1 MTKQTLGLLRHDE
14 ARLRDKRLFGHP
26 GDSLSVRIPGQE
38 QFLLTT
44 PEAEEPRVLSFHA
57 KGNEAGALH
66 AAIYRSR
73 ADAGAILIGRTPWS
87 AALARI
93 GETIP
98 VLFDEQA
105 RRLGKTGK
113 PLAAGRHQRVVNA
126 LADGGNIAVYGDQRI
141 CVGATPDTVVFG
153 AELFTKC
160 AMAFVLAHSSGHRFK
175 RLPALIRY
183 IAGDRLHKDQ
193 KRAAQSY
200 AEGSIPGGMTGY

>member
-1 MTKQTLGLLRHDE
+1 MSRTTTELLRHDE
-14 ARLRDKRLFGHP
+14 ARLREKGLFGHP
-26 GDSLSVRIPGQE
+26 GDSLSVRIPGTE

-44 PEAEEPRVLSFHA
+44 PDSEEPRLVSFRA
-57 KGNEAGALH
+57 AGNEASALH

-73 ADAGAILIGRTPWS
+73 PDAGALLVGRTSWS

-93 GETIP
+93 GESIP

-113 PLAAGRHQRVVNA
+113 PLGAGRHQRVVEA
-126 LADGGNIAVYGDQRI
+126 LAGGGNIAIYGDQRI

-175 RLPALIRY
+175 RLPSLVRY
-183 IAGDRLHKDQ
+183 IAGGRLRKDQ

-200 AEGSIPGGMTGY
+200 TEGRIPDGMTGY

>member
-1 MTKQTLGLLRHDE
+1 MKEQMAELLRQDE
-14 ARLRDKRLFGHP
+14 ARLRDKELFGHP
-26 GDSLSVRIPGQE
+26 GDSLSVRIPGRQ

-44 PEAEEPRVLSFHA
+44 PDSERPRTLPFDM

-73 ADAGAILIGRTPWS
+73 ADAGAILVGRTPWS
-87 AALARI
+87 SAVARI

-105 RRLGKTGK
+105 RRLGRTRK
-113 PLAAGRHQRVVNA
+113 PIGVGRHQRVVEA
-126 LADGGNIAVYGDQRI
+126 LSEGGNIAIYGDQRI

-160 AMAFVLAHSSGHRFK
+160 AMAFVLAHSSGRPFK
-175 RLPALIRY
+175 RLPSFIRY
-183 IAGDRLHKDQ
+183 IAGGRLRKDQ

-200 AEGSIPGGMTGY
+200 AAGELPGGMTGY

>member
-1 MTKQTLGLLRHDE
+1 MTQSTIQLLRHDE
-14 ARLRDKRLFGHP
+14 ARLRDKGLFGHP
-26 GDSLSVRIPGQE
+26 GDSLSVRIPGTE

-44 PEAEEPRVLSFHA
+44 PESEEPRTVSFRTTGH
-57 KGNEAGALH
+57 GPGALH

-73 ADAGAILIGRTPWS
+73 ADAGAVLVGRTPWS

-93 GETIP
+93 GETMP

-113 PLAAGRHQRVVNA
+113 PLGAGRPQRVVDA
-126 LADGGNIAVYGDQRI
+126 LAGGGNIAIYGDQRI

-153 AELFTKC
+153 AELFAKC

-175 RLPALIRY
+175 RLPRLVRY
-183 IAGDRLHKDQ
+183 IAGNRLRKDQ

-200 AEGSIPGGMTGY
+200 AEGRIPGGMTGY